1 MEISIGAVGAAL
13 IAGLVS
19 VLGLILGKEQKTSEF
34 RQAWIDAIRAE
45 MVSYVTNMNSVV
57 DKIEAGFES
66 SDDRIKSLA
75 GHYADLNKAN
85 FNIKMRLNWD
95 EAPSKK
101 ILDIMERFEKIAS
114 EDENFNADEI
124 KPLEEEFVAA
134 SRDFLKCEWV
144 RVKRGEKSFIVAKRV
159 AIVST
164 LLMAVAAITLFII
177 SLFGNN
183 GVEKKNQAPT
193 INMEY
198 RVSSQ
203 GGGRLHDD
211 SNCAKVDEG
220 AALSSEGKKIDAGVS
235 QSTAAA
241 KNSAGRPVPAAYIGN
256 RPAPRA
262 PLTPCP

>member
-1 MEISIGAVGAAL
+1 MDISIGAVGAAL

-45 MVSYVTNMNSVV
+45 MVSYVTNLNSVV

-66 SDDRIKSLA
+66 PDDRIKSLA

-95 EAPSKK
+95 EGPSKK

-114 EDENFNADEI
+114 EYENFNADEI

-134 SRDFLKCEWV
+134 SRDFLKSEWV
-144 RVKRGEKSFIVAKRV
+144 RVKRGENSFIAAKRV

-164 LLMAVAAITLFII
+164 MLMVAAAIALFII
-177 SLFGNN
+177 SVFGTNE
-183 GVEKKNQAPT
+183 VDKKNQAPT

-203 GGGRLHDD
+203 GGERLHHD
-211 SNCAKVDEG
+211 SKCAKIDEG
-220 AALSSEGKKIDAGVS
+220 ADLISGGKKINAGVS
-235 QSTAAA
+235 QSTATAE
-241 KNSAGRPVPAAYIGN
+241 NSAGRSAPAAYIDN